1 MTPAMEDA
9 QDQQTGIELEELSP
23 EERSILVWRYRQLR
37 GLGMGRLLARMLA
50 ESGAD
55 LALVRKLVSQGCAP
69 ELAAKIAL

>member
-1 MTPAMEDA
+1 MTPAMEEA
-9 QDQQTGIELEELSP
+9 QDQSTGIELEDLSP

-37 GLGMGRLLARMLA
+37 ELGIGRLLARLLA

-55 LALVRKLVSQGCAP
+55 LGLVRKLVSQGCTP